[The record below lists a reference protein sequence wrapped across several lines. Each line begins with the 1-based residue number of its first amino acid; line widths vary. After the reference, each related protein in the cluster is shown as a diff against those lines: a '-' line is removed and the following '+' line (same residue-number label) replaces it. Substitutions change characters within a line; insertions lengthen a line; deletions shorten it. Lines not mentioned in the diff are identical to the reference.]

1 MQPHL
6 FIYFVSKA
14 FFHLARWQGRGVEG
28 RGAEGG
34 GLFNNVLL
42 IAVHYQQALTLFQ
55 LFDCFLGIRANFIVI
70 HCIANG

>member
-1 MQPHL
+1 M
-6 FIYFVSKA
+6 V
-14 FFHLARWQGRGVEG
+14 GEGVEG

-55 LFDCFLGIRANFIVI
+55 FFDCFLGIRANFIVI
-70 HCIANG
+70 HCIAKR